1 MASIRLARPDE
12 RAALEALQWRAS
24 LAMPDYRDQ
33 LLANRDAVE
42 LPAEQITASR
52 VLVAEEGC
60 DLAGFAVWLDSSADE
75 VAELD
80 GLFVVPSR
88 WRQGIG
94 RALVDA
100 AAEAA
105 VLAGRRYLTVIANP
119 GAARFYE
126 RCGFV
131 AEGEADTRFGPAPVM
146 TRRLG

>member
-12 RAALEALQWRAS
+12 REALEALQWRAS

-42 LPAEQITASR
+42 LPAEQIAASR

-75 VAELD
+75 
-80 GLFVVPSR
+80 
-88 WRQGIG
+88 
-94 RALVDA
+94 
-100 AAEAA
+100 AAE